1 MKKDLA
7 LGVDLGWASQLE
19 DEGYIWVD
27 DDGDQVDPIR
37 ACKDMGANAVRL
49 RVFVNPPKEACWM
62 KHENE
67 RVMLGY
73 CDIDSVVAMAKRVK
87 ALDMDIML
95 DVHYSDHFSDPIVQ
109 DIPEAWKD
117 DDEDTLTEKVYGFTK
132 EIMLAFKENG
142 LFPRW
147 TQVGNEI
154 NNGIMW
160 PAGALKENP
169 EALVRFLNAGY
180 DAVKE
185 IFPDSLVITHMAMI
199 NNEDWC
205 VPFLDN
211 FFAGGGKTDIIGFS
225 YYPYWAG
232 IKSDEAG
239 LSGWLNMYEKKYGF
253 PVMIVEVGAEDEKE
267 DVGYET
273 VTHCINA
280 ILSVPGDRGLGVF
293 YWEPDAHRSAVPD
306 HYPLGAA
313 VPAGEKRLRFTRA
326 LTAYK

>member
-1 MKKDLA
+1 MERKLA
-7 LGVDLGWASQLE
+7 LGVDLGWVSQLE
-19 DEGYIWVD
+19 ALGYTWVD
-27 DDGDQVDPIR
+27 DAGEQVDPIK

-49 RVFVNPPKEACWM
+49 RVFVAPPENAYWM

-73 CDIDSVVAMAKRVK
+73 CDIESVVAMSKRVQT
-87 ALDMDIML
+87 LGMDIML
-95 DVHYSDHFSDPIVQ
+95 DIHYSDHFSDPIIQ

-117 DDEDTLTEKVYGFTK
+117 DDEDTLTEKVYAYTRD
-132 EIMLAFKENG
+132 IMIAFSENG

-147 TQVGNEI
+147 AQVGNEI

-160 PAGALKENP
+160 PNGALKENP
-169 EALVRFLNAGY
+169 AALVRFLNAGY

-185 IFPDSLVITHMAMI
+185 IFPDCQVITHMAMI
-199 NNEDWC
+199 NDESWC

-211 FFAGGGKTDIIGFS
+211 FFERNGKTDILGFS
-225 YYPYWAG
+225 YYPFWG
-232 IKSDEAG
+232 EFGSNEEA
-239 LSGWLNMYEKKYGF
+239 LAGWLSMYEIKYGK
-253 PVMIVEVGAEDEKE
+253 PVMIVEVGAEDENE

-273 VTHCINA
+273 VRHCIDA
-280 ILSVPGDRGLGVF
+280 IRSLPEGLGLGVF

-313 VPAGEKRLRFTRA
+313 VPAGEKKLKYTKALRAF
-326 LTAYK
+326 L